1 MSDQFDPFAQQDP
14 GYDPNAVDPAT
25 AALIQQLV
33 GAGYQSY
40 PQMLNVPYTKDLL
53 GVGTD
58 PLRNLGGAQ
67 TRYKSAASIMDYNPV
82 QQFAGPEF
90 QPYVPQYDAVAQEA
104 QGDQYAEALL
114 NDLQQGQGA
123 LALANQ
129 IDSATYNPKIDGGP
143 VEGKPLSPEQAKN
156 YKSWLSRAQKAY
168 TADSLELGKRD
179 QQATEGDVNS
189 MVPTQEAQSFNED
202 QWINKIAQTGALG
215 PQRQQDIQSEAN
227 LQDVRANAK
236 PGDAGRYMFPS
247 SFNTPTGKTP
257 VALQGKKPPLGA
269 SQSPSSW
276 SGKAANR
283 GYNQREQ
290 GYRQD
295 ARGAVQNAVQPSPAR
310 ERAVR
315 AVMAYRLAMGLPAS

>member
-1 MSDQFDPFAQQDP
+1 MSDFQTDP
-14 GYDPNAVDPAT
+14 GYDPYAMDPET
-25 AALIQQLV
+25 AALVQQLA
-33 GAGYQSY
+33 GTGYQPY

-82 QQFAGPEF
+82 QGFAGPEF
-90 QPYVPQYDAVAQEA
+90 EPYVPQYDSVAQEA

-114 NDLQQGQGA
+114 QDLQDGQGA

-129 IDSATYNPKIDGGP
+129 IDQATYTKEDGGP

-168 TADSLELGKRD
+168 TADSLELGKR
-179 QQATEGDVNS
+179 QQQSTEGDVNS
-189 MVPTQEAQSFNED
+189 MVPTDEAMNFNED
-202 QWINKIAQTGALG
+202 QWINQIAKTGALG
-215 PQRQQDIQSEAN
+215 NQRQELSRQPA
-227 LQDVRANAK
+227 VAPGAK
-236 PGDAGRYMFPS
+236 NVNTLPVFPS
-247 SFNTPTGKTP
+247 SFNTPNGKTP
-257 VALQGKKPPLGA
+257 VALQGKRPPPGA
-269 SQSPSSW
+269 QVNGGTPISRLFQSAER
-276 SGKAANR
+276 G
-283 GYNQREQ
+283 GYNQREM
-290 GYRQD
+290 GYRDQ
-295 ARGAVQNAVQPSPAR
+295 ARSAVQNSVKPSPAR

>member
-1 MSDQFDPFAQQDP
+1 MSDQFDPYAQQDP
-14 GYDPNAVDPAT
+14 GYDPYAIDPDT
-25 AALIQQLV
+25 AALIQQLA
-33 GAGYQSY
+33 GSGYQSY

-82 QQFAGPEF
+82 QGFAGPEF
-90 QPYVPQYDAVAQEA
+90 QPYVPQYDSVAQEA

-129 IDSATYNPKIDGGP
+129 IDSATYDPKADGGP
-143 VEGKPLSPEQAKN
+143 VEGKPLSPDQAKN

-179 QQATEGDVNS
+179 QQSTEGDVNA
-189 MVPTQEAQSFNED
+189 MVPTDEAANFNED

-215 PQRQQDIQSEAN
+215 PQRQQTEQINSNPN
-227 LQDVRANAK
+227 LRPSQRV
-236 PGDAGRYMFPS
+236 FPS
-247 SFNTPTGKTP
+247 SFDTPTGKVP
-257 VALQGKKPPLGA
+257 PALVGKKPPPGA
-269 SQSPSSW
+269 QVNGNALSRLFES
-276 SGKAANR
+276 NR
-283 GYNQREQ
+283 NAGYKQREM
-290 GYRQD
+290 GYRDQ
-295 ARGAVQNAVQPSPAR
+295 ARGAVQAAVKPSPAR